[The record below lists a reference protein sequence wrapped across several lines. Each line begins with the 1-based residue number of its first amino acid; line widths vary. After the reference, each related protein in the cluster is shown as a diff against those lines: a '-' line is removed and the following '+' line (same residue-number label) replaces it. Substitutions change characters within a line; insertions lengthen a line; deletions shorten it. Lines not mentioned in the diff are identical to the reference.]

1 MTGSGSNTSPS
12 SPAPPRSA
20 FVAAVARLQRAQLR
34 LAATAL
40 IVMML
45 VTVADVTLRYLF
57 NSPIRGS
64 YDLVEVMLVVF
75 VFHGMAG
82 VFFRRQNIAIDLI
95 DSFVSRGVVALLTR
109 FADVVS
115 IAALCLLFWAMTG
128 PAWQVYEYGDRKID
142 LDLPVYLLW
151 IAALA
156 GMVGV
161 ILAAVAALVVGP
173 DPDSHPRSTA
183 E

>member
-1 MTGSGSNTSPS
+1 MTGSDPNAPTSAPH
-12 SPAPPRSA
+12 PPRSV
-20 FVAAVARLQRAQLR
+20 FVAGVARLQRAQLR

-64 YDLVEVMLVVF
+64 YDIVEVMLVVF
-75 VFHGMAG
+75 VFHGMAA

-95 DSFVSRGVVALLTR
+95 DSCVSRGVVSVLIR
-109 FADVVS
+109 FADIVS
-115 IAALCLLFWAMTG
+115 VAALGLLFWAMTG

-142 LDLPVYLLW
+142 LDLPIYLLW
-151 IAALA
+151 IVALA
-156 GMVGV
+156 GMAGV
-161 ILAAVAALVVGP
+161 ILAAVAALLVGP
-173 DPDSHPRSTA
+173 DPDIHPRSTA

>member
-1 MTGSGSNTSPS
+1 MTGSDSTTSP
-12 SPAPPRSA
+12 PAPPRST
-20 FVAAVARLQRAQLR
+20 FVAAVARLQSAQLR

-64 YDLVEVMLVVF
+64 YDIVEVMLVVF
-75 VFHGMAG
+75 VFHGMAA
-82 VFFRRQNIAIDLI
+82 VFVRRQNIAIDLI
-95 DSFVSRGVVALLTR
+95 DSFVSRRFVAVLTR
-109 FADVVS
+109 FADIVS
-115 IAALCLLFWAMTG
+115 VAALCLLFWAMTG

-142 LDLPVYLLW
+142 LDLPISLLW
-151 IAALA
+151 IAALV

-161 ILAAVAALVVGP
+161 ILAAIAALVVAP
-173 DPDSHPRSTA
+173 DPDSHPRSSA

>member
-1 MTGSGSNTSPS
+1 MG
-12 SPAPPRSA
+12 
-20 FVAAVARLQRAQLR
+20 AVGRLQRAQLR

-45 VTVADVTLRYLF
+45 VTVADVALRYLF

-64 YDLVEVMLVVF
+64 YDIVEVMLVVF
-75 VFHGMAG
+75 VFHGMAA

-95 DSFVSRGVVALLTR
+95 DGFVSRGVVTALIR
-109 FADVVS
+109 FADIVS

-128 PAWQVYEYGDRKID
+128 PAWQAYAYGDRKID
-142 LDLPVYLLW
+142 LDLPIYLLW
-151 IAALA
+151 IAALV
-156 GMVGV
+156 GMAGV
-161 ILAAVAALVVGP
+161 ILAAIAALVVGP
-173 DPDSHPRSTA
+173 DPESHPRSTA